1 MELIVI
7 YFHSSEI
14 FIIQIGEWRFVN
26 QSLLLSSQIIF
37 RMLKEADAFW
47 MDFEALVHEIDVRA
61 LVPATA

>member
-14 FIIQIGEWRFVN
+14 FIIQIGWRFVN

-37 RMLKEADAFW
+37 RLLNAFW
-47 MDFEALVHEIDVRA
+47 IDFEALVHKIDVRA
-61 LVPATA
+61 LVPATQ